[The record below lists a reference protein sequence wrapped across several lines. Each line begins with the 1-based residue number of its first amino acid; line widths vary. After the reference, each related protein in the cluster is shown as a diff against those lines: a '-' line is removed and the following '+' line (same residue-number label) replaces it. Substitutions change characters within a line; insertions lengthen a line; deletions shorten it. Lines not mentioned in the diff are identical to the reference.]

1 VEPAVNV
8 KDDSDGHCRFGGVDA
23 DGEQGKEETF
33 EFARVKYAVEYGKVD
48 VNRVEYQLNGDEH
61 RDEVTPRYKTEK
73 ANEEEQSAQSQ

>member
-8 KDDSDGHCRFGGVDA
+8 KNDSDGHSRFSGVDA
-23 DGEQGKEETF
+23 DGEQGKEEAF

-48 VNRVEYQLNGDEH
+48 VNRVEHQLNGDEH
-61 RDEVTPRYKTEK
+61 RDEVTSRYKSEK